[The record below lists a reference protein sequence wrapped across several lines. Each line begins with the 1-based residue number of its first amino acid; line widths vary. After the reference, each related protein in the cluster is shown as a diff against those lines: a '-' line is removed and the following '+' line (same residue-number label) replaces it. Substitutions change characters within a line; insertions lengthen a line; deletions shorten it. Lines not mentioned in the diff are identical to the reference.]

1 MAGFTIRK
9 IQLTPLQEGTL
20 TLDKVYVDN
29 VVQLLTEENLELTN
43 FSVQVSNEP
52 VTVEVKPLPV
62 QGETGAVFRRC
73 GRLQYKSKR

>member
-43 FSVQVSNEP
+43 FSVQVSNE
-52 VTVEVKPLPV
+52 
-62 QGETGAVFRRC
+62 TGN
-73 GRLQYKSKR
+73 G